1 MINSNQAND
10 GNMNSFFNVLRDESN
25 RETITNEEEEEE
37 GGSNNLNQIK
47 QEEIVN
53 QNLDDLD

>member
-1 MINSNQAND
+1 
-10 GNMNSFFNVLRDESN
+10 MNSFFNVLRDESN
-25 RETITNEEEEEE
+25 RETITNEEEEE
-37 GGSNNLNQIK
+37 GGSNNLNQLK